1 MTKDHL
7 SITGKKWT
15 ISRENLDE
23 DIVLALK
30 NERNISD
37 NTNAKL
43 SDPMLFPEMAKA
55 VERIKKAL
63 ASKEVVGIFGD
74 YDADGVTGTAQ
85 LLRYFR
91 RHGTEP
97 VVHLPHRSLEG
108 YGMKKLSI
116 DALHAKGVTLLVTVD
131 TGIAAHEEIAYASSL
146 GMDVIITDHHR
157 PQGGRPDAYA
167 VIHPQVPSQFPN
179 PHLCGAGVAFMLV
192 RALERT
198 DRDTSLASDVSWD
211 GIDLDI
217 ALATIGTIGD
227 LVPLTGENR
236 TLVMNGL
243 KFLAKLPPSPLRDF
257 LEEVKGDAP
266 ITASDIAFRVV
277 PRINA
282 AGRMAHPDIAL
293 KAILEGGDALTE
305 LHTLNGDRRTFVDEL
320 DATHSIE
327 DDDNLFI
334 VVTSEQITP
343 GTAGLLAS
351 RFTERTGRPSLV
363 GAVMGETVVASLRG
377 PKAVD
382 IVECLQS
389 DKVSALL
396 LSFGGHAQAAG
407 CTFLAKNT
415 DALRIALSH
424 VLHEGGIN
432 IESLKPV
439 VSIDAEIP
447 ASHLT
452 MSMAKNIASLE
463 PFGSGN
469 PEPVFFVRAQIISD
483 TRAVGSEKTHL
494 QCRVGGIKAIGFG
507 LGAHA
512 ENLGSSR
519 VDIAC
524 RLGVN
529 TWQGRE
535 SVQIF
540 IEDIREAR
548 L

>member
-1 MTKDHL
+1 MSNDQL

-15 ISRENLDE
+15 INRENLGE
-23 DIVLALK
+23 DIVSDLRK
-30 NERNISD
+30 ERNISD
-37 NTNAKL
+37 DTNAKL

-55 VERIKKAL
+55 VARIKKAL
-63 ASKEVVGIFGD
+63 ASDETIGIFGD

-91 RHGTEP
+91 RHSTEP
-97 VVHLPHRSLEG
+97 VIHLPHRSLEG

-116 DALHAKGVTLLVTVD
+116 DALHKKGVTLLVTVD
-131 TGIAAHEEIAYASSL
+131 TGIAAHEEIAYAKSL
-146 GMDVIITDHHR
+146 GMDIIITDHHR
-157 PQGGRPDAYA
+157 PQGGRPDAFA

-179 PHLCGAGVAFMLV
+179 PHLSGSGVAFMLV
-192 RALERT
+192 RALE
-198 DRDTSLASDVSWD
+198 DTPHWN

-217 ALATIGTIGD
+217 ALATIGTVGD

-236 TLVMNGL
+236 TLVIHGL
-243 KFLAKLPPSPLRDF
+243 KFLASLPSSPLKD
-257 LEEVKGDAP
+257 LLDDVKGTGP
-266 ITASDIAFRVV
+266 ITAGDLAFKVV

-293 KAILEGGDALTE
+293 RAILEGGDALTE
-305 LHTLNGDRRTFVDEL
+305 LHKLNGDRRTFVDEL
-320 DATHSIE
+320 DSLLSPE
-327 DDDNLFI
+327 DHADDPFI
-334 VVTSEQITP
+334 VVTHESMTP

-351 RFTERTGRPSLV
+351 RLTERTGRPSLV
-363 GAVMGETVVASLRG
+363 GAIVRETVMASIRS
-377 PKAVD
+377 PKGIDV
-382 IVECLQS
+382 VECLAS
-389 DKVSALL
+389 NDVSSLL
-396 LSFGGHAQAAG
+396 ISFGGHAQAAG

-415 DALRIALSH
+415 DALRIALGD
-424 VLHEGGIN
+424 VLRERGIDA
-432 IESLKPV
+432 ESLKPV
-439 VSIDAEIP
+439 LGIDAEIP
-447 ASHLT
+447 VSHVT

-469 PEPVFFVRAQIISD
+469 AEPVFLIRAQIISN

-494 QCRVGGIKAIGFG
+494 QCRIGGIKAIGFG

-512 ENLGSSR
+512 ETLGQAR

-535 SVQIF
+535 SVQMF
-540 IEDIREAR
+540 IEDIRETR